1 MQSSQ
6 DGGAAV
12 SVSKRKTKP
21 KKISLSNTNANALA
35 GVGGAGGLGMGQVR
49 TDIDGRQELIA
60 DDEERYCVCGDVSY
74 GEMICCELD
83 EKVSLSFPP
92 LPSPIHPFAQTIP
105 QFLAWYV
112 VLILRCFV

>member
-21 KKISLSNTNANALA
+21 KKPSLGNANASVLA
-35 GVGGAGGLGMGQVR
+35 GAAGVGMGQVR

-83 EKVSLSFPP
+83 EKVRPLTTSFTTAHRLSTSTRPYP
-92 LPSPIHPFAQTIP
+92 WKYCADLRT
-105 QFLAWYV
+105 V
-112 VLILRCFV
+112 V